1 MLQRSLILT
10 LLSLVF
16 CTVQN
21 LHAASFEII
30 NATGG
35 SYTEIDSSKNVTLYG
50 GMAGTCASPSTTTT
64 CNTCTDTSTPPKA
77 CNPTAVNGTLNIGIT
92 IRTGTVIPVAG
103 AKVRVYTETSS
114 ADRVQLGA
122 DGTIPATAASSTV
135 TIPVTFNWG
144 QICAQDANFSGSTTC
159 TIASPGPSA
168 GTAFSSAR
176 KIVIGIDENGDGDID
191 ADDEIETMAVK
202 YHYLDATQ
210 AAVSQQPVCAAADNT
225 KLGAC
230 GFALDVGGD
239 KKLFMRDVI
248 LSSSTPLVPA
258 GAPDWYG
265 VAFFYQDQTGQALNP
280 ANVATGTNPPIIK
293 NYDTTDYSID
303 ATLAGFENYHD
314 YCLIMGNI
322 NKSQN
327 IFYLTTGGVSAD
339 NCGTPS
345 EVVGLLDDK
354 SCFISTAAF
363 GSDMAS
369 EVETFRQFRNHFL
382 IPYDFGREFIK
393 AYYEFSPPAA
403 NFIAQSEVLRFTARV
418 LLYPFYFFSVLSL
431 KFGFLFALL
440 SVVMTL
446 LFIRQLKLFMQIWKS
461 FGLSN
466 RSRLKIWILL
476 FSLAFIAQSRSY
488 AQIFPNEKKVQKP
501 GAEADGLVKIDKD
514 GVYIYKPEPQNA
526 KHSSHVRFGM
536 VSNPD
541 VESEICDEN
550 DQNCQTIS
558 FDDIYTGASGM
569 GFEYVYEY
577 FFFIDSGANFGKLGG
592 QLGISAS
599 YAQGQGRLVSNLT
612 TESIETFTFLTVPMF
627 AGAVY
632 RFEYRDRQVL
642 VPYAGGGAVYTI
654 LAEKREDR
662 SGIKGIGAPGF
673 YAIGGGL
680 LNISALD
687 RDLGADFEAE
697 YDIKN
702 LWVSAEFKFISVSS
716 EAFSLENGYIQAGM
730 GFDF

>member
-1 MLQRSLILT
+1 MLQHSLILT
-10 LLSLVF
+10 LLLLFS
-16 CTVQN
+16 TAQ
-21 LHAASFEII
+21 AADFTITS
-30 NATGG
+30 ASGG
-35 SYTEIDSSKNVTLYG
+35 SFLDIDTSNNISLYG
-50 GMAGTCASPSTTTT
+50 GIAGTCASPSTGST
-64 CNTCTDTSTPPKA
+64 CNTCTSTNTPAVA
-77 CNPTAVNGTLNIGIT
+77 CNPTSVHGSLQIGIT
-92 IRTGTVIPVAG
+92 IRTGAAVTNRAI
-103 AKVRVYTETSS
+103 KVYTGVGSDFDNAVVIGS
-114 ADRVQLGA
+114 N
-122 DGTIPATAASSTV
+122 GTITAAASQ
-135 TIPVTFNWG
+135 TIAVPVTFDWG
-144 QICAQDANFSGSTTC
+144 DVCDVDANFDGVCTPGSTPT
-159 TIASPGPSA
+159 TGLSFEA
-168 GTAFSSAR
+168 GRRIFVGLDA
-176 KIVIGIDENGDGDID
+176 DGDGVEEEETTSFPIYLHHID
-191 ADDEIETMAVK
+191 V
-202 YHYLDATQ
+202 TQ
-210 AAVSQQPVCAAADNT
+210 AAISQQAVCTAQDNT
-225 KLGAC
+225 KFGAC

-239 KKLFMRDVI
+239 EKLFMRDLI
-248 LSSSTPLVPA
+248 LSSSTPLVPST
-258 GAPDWYG
+258 APEWYG
-265 VAFFYQDQTGQALNP
+265 VAFFSQDQTGQALNP
-280 ANVATGTNPPIIK
+280 ANVSTASSEPIIK
-293 NYDTTDYSID
+293 IYDTTDYSID
-303 ATLAGFENYHD
+303 ATLTGFTNYRD
-314 YCLIMGNI
+314 YCLIMGNM
-322 NKSQN
+322 NKAQN

-382 IPYDFGREFIK
+382 IPYDFGRELIK
-393 AYYEFSPPAA
+393 AYYEYSPPAA

-440 SVVMTL
+440 SAVMAL

-476 FSLAFIAQSRSY
+476 FSLAFIAQSRVY

-501 GAEADGLVKIDKD
+501 GAQADGLVKIDKD
-514 GVYIYKPEPQNA
+514 GVYIYKPELQNA
-526 KHSSHVRFGM
+526 KYSSHVRFGM

-550 DQNCQTIS
+550 DSNCQTIS
-558 FDDIYTGASGM
+558 FDDIYAGASGM

-577 FFFIDSGANFGKLGG
+577 FFFTDSGANFGKLGG

-599 YAQGQGRLVSNLT
+599 YAQGQGRLVSNIN
-612 TESIETFTFLTVPMF
+612 TESVETFTFLTVPMF

-642 VPYAGGGAVYTI
+642 VPYAGGGGVYTL

-662 SGIKGIGAPGF
+662 SDIKGIGAPGF

-702 LWVSAEFKFISVSS
+702 LWISAEFKFISVSS
-716 EAFSLENGYIQAGM
+716 EAFSLENGYVQAGL